1 MRRNDP
7 PGVARRYRF
16 DASLDPCRARRAKR
30 PACCRILGALTDG
43 AVALKHHFADF
54 LDRNGDTWT
63 ITPNG
68 QRWSCHVDD
77 LTDVPEDTERLTVTA
92 GDRNWQ
98 RMLQLPQLRELTL
111 HEPHRDQLLALA
123 HMPQLAALRISHA
136 RPASLAML
144 EGLSALRELVLEY
157 VSGFSDLSPV
167 GRLPALRALHLE
179 NLRRVS
185 DFSGLAGAPAL
196 RSLAVRGTLDWNQP
210 VADPG
215 FLAQLPALEAVSIT
229 WFRSPLLS
237 GMPGALLRVP
247 KLRKVHFS
255 MSELPLE
262 DFARIQAWLP
272 GVEGAVREPFVLCGE
287 NQRLIDPREDAA
299 ALPLEAFLAVPGFW
313 VDAQGRRREHLV
325 DSAYLLGKGERMAQ
339 GRSASVLAKCGQHA
353 QRYRALV
360 EQFSGEGVPGR

>member
-1 MRRNDP
+1 M
-7 PGVARRYRF
+7 
-16 DASLDPCRARRAKR
+16 
-30 PACCRILGALTDG
+30 
-43 AVALKHHFADF
+43 KHHYADF
-54 LDRNGDTWT
+54 LDRTGDTWT
-63 ITPNG
+63 LTPNA

-77 LTDVPEDTERLTVTA
+77 LVDVPDDIERLMVTA
-92 GDRNWQ
+92 GDRNWE
-98 RMLQLPQLRELTL
+98 RMLQLPLLRELTL
-111 HEPHRDQLLALA
+111 HEPSQAQLASLAQL
-123 HMPQLAALRISHA
+123 PQLTALRISHA
-136 RPASLAML
+136 RPKTLAML
-144 EGLSALRELVLEY
+144 EGMQALRELVLEY
-157 VSGFSDLSPV
+157 VSGFNDLSPV
-167 GRLPALRALHLE
+167 GRLPALSALHLE

-196 RSLAVRGTLDWNQP
+196 RNLAVMGTLDWNQP

-229 WFRSPLLS
+229 WFRSPLVS
-237 GMPGALLRVP
+237 GLPGALMRVP

-272 GVEGAVREPFVLCGE
+272 NVEGAVREPFVLCGE
-287 NQRLIDPREDAA
+287 NQRVIDPREEAA

-313 VDAQGRRREHLV
+313 VDAQGRRREHLA

-339 GRSASVLAKCGQHA
+339 GRSASVLARCGQHA

-360 EQFSGEGVPGR
+360 EQFIGEGVPGP